1 MQLTII
7 AAIFVALIGGIFAT
21 QNNVPVTV
29 TFLLWRFDTS
39 LAMLLPLV
47 MASGAIV
54 VALLSTPA
62 TVKRQWL
69 LTRQKRRIE
78 ELEKTSES
86 LRGRIAEVE
95 TRIPAETAVEQRP
108 YVGLKQLI
116 LGRSSD
122 STTSAANPQQGRT
135 ESE

>member
-7 AAIFVALIGGIFAT
+7 AAIFLALIGGVFAT
-21 QNNVPVTV
+21 QNNVPVTI

-39 LAMLLPLV
+39 LAMLLPLA

-54 VALLSTPA
+54 VALLTTPA

-69 LTRQKRRIE
+69 LTRQRRRIV
-78 ELEKTSES
+78 ELERTSES
-86 LRGRIAEVE
+86 LRGRIAELE
-95 TRIPAETAVEQRP
+95 ARIPAEPPAEQRP

-116 LGRSSD
+116 LGRDSD
-122 STTSAANPQQGRT
+122 S
-135 ESE
+135 